1 MSNASDGRR
10 YERIPVLDYAM
21 VRSAPQG
28 SPFRALIVD
37 VSLGGLRLRSEHS
50 FSGGEM
56 IEIQIAQEK
65 GDPVTVDAEVRYTSD
80 VEGSEFYLCGARFLP
95 KTHEQRVAIVHYVH
109 DAFRSGAE
117 KIMASDMAN
126 AQS

>member
-1 MSNASDGRR
+1 MSFSNDGRR

-21 VRSAPQG
+21 VRSTNSG
-28 SPFRALIVD
+28 HPFRALVID
-37 VSLGGLRLRSEHS
+37 VSLGGLRLRSEHD
-50 FSGGEM
+50 FNPGEL

-65 GDPVTVDAEVRYTSD
+65 GEPVTVVAEVRHSNE
-80 VEGSEFYLCGARFLP
+80 VEGSPFYLCGGRFLP

-117 KIMASDMAN
+117 KIMAAETAN
-126 AQS
+126 A

>member
-1 MSNASDGRR
+1 MSNMQDGRR

-21 VRSAPQG
+21 VRNIPAG
-28 SPFRALIVD
+28 NPFRALVID

-50 FSGGEM
+50 FNCGEM

-65 GDPVTVDAEVRYTSD
+65 GDPVTVDAEVRHSNEVD
-80 VEGSEFYLCGARFLP
+80 GSQFYLCGARFLP

-109 DAFRSGAE
+109 DAFRSGAD
-117 KIMASDMAN
+117 KVMN
-126 AQS
+126 AELATNA